1 MNKTPYSERSQRSQ
15 IALLRRHALDFL
27 EEFGWPSTAKVQCV
41 NHGYNTTFRV
51 KAEGFPE
58 AALRVNTNSG
68 KTLEHIQA
76 ETAFVRHLSDA
87 GVLVPKPLSSPEGDF
102 VLCRDWEGARP
113 LKAVL
118 YTWLTGRLYRTGFTA
133 AHGRQLGALTKQLHT
148 AARGWM
154 PPEGA
159 RLVRGGDPLGGLP
172 WVMDEQ
178 KGHDIDLGVW
188 REVWERTQ
196 DLYARIEAVPR
207 LVIHDDLHMW
217 NLMQTNAGMAVFDFD
232 DMVLGWPIR
241 DAAVTLFYIR
251 RLNDAAKVEEAYWK
265 GLGLSIGEAG
275 LSTSDFELMVGA
287 RVLLLANDLAQSTNS
302 ELRAEFPG
310 YVGKADRR
318 LRRLLDEGVYLP
330 LDSD

>member
-1 MNKTPYSERSQRSQ
+1 MNKTPYAERSQRSQ
-15 IALLRRHALDFL
+15 IGLLRQHAIAFL
-27 EEFGWPSTAKVQCV
+27 QGFSWPGSAQVECI

-51 KAEGFPE
+51 RAEGFPE
-58 AALRVNTNSG
+58 AALRINTNSS
-68 KTLEHIQA
+68 KTWEHIQA
-76 ETAFVRHLSDA
+76 ETAFVRHLSES
-87 GVLVPKPLSSPEGDF
+87 GVLVPNPLSSPGGEF
-102 VLCRDWEGARP
+102 VLCRDWEGPRP

-118 YTWLTGRLYRTGFTA
+118 YTWLPGRLYRTGFTA
-133 AHGRQLGALTKQLHT
+133 KNGLQLGALTKQLHQ
-148 AARGWM
+148 AAEGWK
-154 PPEGA
+154 PPDGA
-159 RLVRGGDPLGGLP
+159 QLVKGGDPLGGLP

-178 KGHDIDLGVW
+178 QGHGIDLGVW
-188 REVWERTQ
+188 REVWKRAEA
-196 DLYARIEAVPR
+196 LYVRIDETPR
-207 LVIHDDLHMW
+207 IVIHDDLHMW
-217 NLMQTNAGMAVFDFD
+217 NLMKTKAGMAVFDFD

-265 GLGLSIGEAG
+265 GLGLTPEEAG
-275 LSTSDFELMVGA
+275 LTQSEFELMVGA

-318 LRRLLDEGVYLP
+318 LRRLLDDGVYLP